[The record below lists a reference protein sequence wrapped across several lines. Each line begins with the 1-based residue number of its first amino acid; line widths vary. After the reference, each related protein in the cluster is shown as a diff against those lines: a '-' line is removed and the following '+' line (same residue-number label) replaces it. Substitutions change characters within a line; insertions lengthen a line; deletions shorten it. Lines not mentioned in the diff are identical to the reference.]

1 MYAVIETG
9 GKQYQVSPGDK
20 IRVELLEQLEGTVTF
35 DRVLLVKTDEAVK
48 VGTPT
53 VKGAT
58 VQGEIVR
65 ALKADKII
73 IFKKIKSKQY
83 RRTRGHR
90 QNLLEVLVR
99 EIKGV

>member
-20 IRVELLEQLEGTVTF
+20 LNIELLEEREGEVTF
-35 DRVLLVKTDEAVK
+35 DKVLLVKTDEAVK
-48 VGTPT
+48 IGTPH

-58 VQGEIVR
+58 VTAEIV
-65 ALKADKII
+65 KAFKGPKIL
-73 IFKKIKSKQY
+73 IFKKKKRKQY

-90 QNLLEVLVR
+90 QGLLQVL
-99 EIKGV
+99 IKDIQGA